1 MNILLVDDSRTARAA
16 LTRMLATM
24 GHVVMEASD
33 GAQAL
38 ERLRQEPVDLV
49 LLDVQMPRLDGFT
62 AVRQMREIQG
72 NRWIPIIFLSAR
84 ETDADLEKGILAGG
98 DDYLVKPVS
107 PVVLGAKIRALQRIH
122 DMQRQTVEL
131 SERLAAANREL
142 AQLARQDGLTGVANR
157 HHFDERLAQEFAR
170 ARRHRSPLGLVL
182 GDVDDFKAYN
192 DHYGHQA
199 GDACLQRIAA
209 ALSSACRR
217 ATDLVARYGGEEFAL
232 ILPDTDIAGV
242 EKVCNAAREQVEAL
256 AIPHARSRAYP
267 VITMSFGATALVP
280 DGSTTP
286 ILLIQWADQALYQAK
301 LGGRNRCA
309 IWAGSSDGTGGPS
322 MQERASSQLEV
333 RPSSR
338 GSVPAN
344 VLRHGPG

>member
-1 MNILLVDDSRTARAA
+1 MKILLVDDSRTARAA
-16 LTRMLATM
+16 LTRMLAAM
-24 GHVVMEASD
+24 GHAVTEASD

-38 ERLRQEPVDLV
+38 ECLRREPVDLV
-49 LLDVQMPRLDGFT
+49 LLDVQMPRLDGFA
-62 AVRQMREIQG
+62 AVREMREIQG
-72 NRWIPIIFLSAR
+72 NRWVPIIFLSAR

-142 AQLARQDGLTGVANR
+142 AQLARQDGLTGLANR
-157 HHFDERLAQEFAR
+157 HHFDQRLAEEIAR

-209 ALSSACRR
+209 ALSSVCRR

-232 ILPDTDIAGV
+232 VLPDTDMTGV
-242 EKVCNAAREQVEAL
+242 EKVGNAAREQVEAL
-256 AIPHARSRAYP
+256 AIAHARSRVSP
-267 VITMSFGATALVP
+267 VVTMSLGATALVP

-286 ILLIQWADQALYQAK
+286 NLLIRRADQALYRAK
-301 LGGRNRCA
+301 LQGRNRCA
-309 IWAGSSDGTGGPS
+309 TWAGGWDGAGGPGT
-322 MQERASSQLEV
+322 EDRAPSPGLEAH
-333 RPSSR
+333 P
-338 GSVPAN
+338 
-344 VLRHGPG
+344 

>member
-1 MNILLVDDSRTARAA
+1 
-16 LTRMLATM
+16 
-24 GHVVMEASD
+24 
-33 GAQAL
+33 
-38 ERLRQEPVDLV
+38 
-49 LLDVQMPRLDGFT
+49 
-62 AVRQMREIQG
+62 
-72 NRWIPIIFLSAR
+72 
-84 ETDADLEKGILAGG
+84 
-98 DDYLVKPVS
+98 
-107 PVVLGAKIRALQRIH
+107 
-122 DMQRQTVEL
+122 
-131 SERLAAANREL
+131 
-142 AQLARQDGLTGVANR
+142 
-157 HHFDERLAQEFAR
+157 
-170 ARRHRSPLGLVL
+170 LGLVL

-232 ILPDTDIAGV
+232 ILPDTDMAGV
-242 EKVCNAAREQVEAL
+242 EKVCNAARERVEAL

-309 IWAGSSDGTGGPS
+309 TWAGSSDGTGGPS
-322 MQERASSQLEV
+322 MQERASSQLEA

-338 GSVPAN
+338 GSVPAS
-344 VLRHGPG
+344 VLRHGPS

>member
-1 MNILLVDDSRTARAA
+1 VNILLVDDSRTARAA

-232 ILPDTDIAGV
+232 ILPDTDMAGV
-242 EKVCNAAREQVEAL
+242 EKVCNAARERVEAL

-309 IWAGSSDGTGGPS
+309 TWAGSSDGTGGPS
-322 MQERASSQLEV
+322 MQERASSQLEA

-338 GSVPAN
+338 GSVPAS
-344 VLRHGPG
+344 VLRHGPS

>member
-1 MNILLVDDSRTARAA
+1 MKILLVDDSRTVRAA
-16 LTRMLATM
+16 LSRMLAAM
-24 GHVVMEASD
+24 GHAVTEAVD
-33 GAQAL
+33 GDQAL
-38 ERLRQEPVDLV
+38 ECLRREPVDLV

-62 AVRQMREIQG
+62 AVREMRQIQG
-72 NRWIPIIFLSAR
+72 NRWVPIIFLSAQ
-84 ETDADLEKGILAGG
+84 EKDADLEKGILAGG

-122 DMQRQTVEL
+122 DMQRQTLEL

-142 AQLARQDGLTGVANR
+142 AQLARQDGLTGIANR
-157 HHFDERLAQEFAR
+157 HHFDERLAQEVAQ

-182 GDVDDFKAYN
+182 ADVDDFKAYN

-232 ILPDTDIAGV
+232 ILPDTDKDGV
-242 EKVCNAAREQVEAL
+242 KKVGNAARERVEAL
-256 AIPHARSRAYP
+256 AIPHARSRASP

-286 ILLIQWADQALYQAK
+286 VLLIRQADQALYQAK
-301 LGGRNRCA
+301 LEGRNRFVV
-309 IWAGSSDGTGGPS
+309 WAAGRDSAGGPGA
-322 MQERASSQLEV
+322 EDRAPSLGLEAH
-333 RPSSR
+333 P
-338 GSVPAN
+338 
-344 VLRHGPG
+344 